1 MTYVGDGDSL
11 CVAATRG
18 READPNTWIEVRLAD
33 FYAPELHQPGGQ
45 EAKKA
50 LSRIAMGKRVQ
61 CLATHQSY
69 DRLVAE
75 CRLPNGGLGQFIRR
89 AGVTEGGNGR

>member
-45 EAKKA
+45 DAKKA
-50 LSRIAMGKRVQ
+50 LARIAMGKRVQ

-75 CRLPNGGLGQFIRR
+75 CRLPNGSLGQFMRR